1 MRFTAFFYLAMLVL
15 AVAPTQIAATVELS
29 PLKTTKT
36 QTATPEPT
44 KQDSTLGDR
53 AILQPTLLIAQE
65 SRTQRIQFARGATSA
80 VVESAVVRGTRDIYL
95 LGARRRQTLTLN
107 ITSVEKNAVFDILAP
122 NGSILRQEASSWRGI
137 LPATGDYK
145 IIVGGT
151 RGNASYRLQVM
162 VK

>member
-1 MRFTAFFYLAMLVL
+1 MLVL

-36 QTATPEPT
+36 QTATPEST
-44 KQDSTLGDR
+44 KQDSTFGDR
-53 AILQPTLLIAQE
+53 AILQPTFLIAQE

-80 VVESAVVRGTRDIYL
+80 VVESGVVRGTRDIYL

-122 NGSILRQEASSWRGI
+122 NESILRQEATSWRGI

-162 VK
+162 VR